1 MQNCLPIY
9 TIQEIVVGYSSA
21 SPISVVKSQSSIKMK
36 VEGGSGEDLEEEE
49 EKDSD
54 QSSNLIN
61 AKISRILKRTIRRND
76 DFLMKKEGIKT
87 PIGMQC
93 EKFRSIKQSNQCKN
107 QSYVI
112 KSAPWTIL
120 WFRILGIF
128 SVEYIKRLC
137 VFMFQTCSNSQLL
150 RRVL

>member
-1 MQNCLPIY
+1 MV
-9 TIQEIVVGYSSA
+9 E
-21 SPISVVKSQSSIKMK
+21 SQSSIKMK

-107 QSYVI
+107 RALLQSETETKPDLRLLI
-112 KSAPWTIL
+112 IL
-120 WFRILGIF
+120 
-128 SVEYIKRLC
+128 
-137 VFMFQTCSNSQLL
+137 
-150 RRVL
+150 